1 MIPMRVASNKLVL
14 HKTWSIGVIVPI
26 LAPLFWIL
34 IILMKLENKIAD
46 IVPAIVKTVPFLIF
60 TWSKHFITS
69 SLSGPIFTIRRNATI
84 PSKQRT
90 INNNWIIFTLKKKS
104 ILFIPSTKTPKFLQ
118 RTNIIK
124 KKPNQELGR
133 SPCRSK
139 RCLILIKNLIFYNSS
154 LKKW

>member
-1 MIPMRVASNKLVL
+1 MRVASNKLVL

-34 IILMKLENKIAD
+34 IILIKLENKIAD

-90 INNNWIIFTLKKKS
+90 INNNWIIFTLQKKKS
-104 ILFIPSTKTPKFLQ
+104 TFFIPSTKTPKFLQ

-124 KKPNQELGR
+124 NPNQELGR
-133 SPCRSK
+133 SPCRWPRK
-139 RCLILIKNLIFYNSS
+139 EVEVKDV
-154 LKKW
+154 